1 MARLL
6 LVMPALPYPPQQGAA
21 LRNWGM
27 LRALHEAE
35 HELYLLCASGG
46 EIAPELRARC
56 AEIRCVEVPP
66 RSKLRRLVEWLLSG
80 RADLA
85 ERLRHSGLAH
95 ELDGLLARH
104 RFDAAQVEG
113 LEMTACL
120 SALAAN
126 GVRLVYDAHNAEA
139 ALQASATRLARD
151 PLLRAYSRSQA
162 GRLAR
167 YEAELCAAV
176 DEVIAVSRE
185 DAAELRA
192 LAPSAKIRVIPNAI
206 DVATYAGERVE
217 PPAPTL
223 AFSGK
228 MDYRPNVDAMLWF
241 TREIWPKI
249 RLQEPRAQLHI
260 IGRAPAPA
268 ILDLAQ
274 DESVRVTGAVP
285 EMRPHL
291 LACSIYI
298 APLRMGSG
306 TRLKLLEAMAAGC
319 AILATPLAA
328 AGLEGAG
335 EAVALAE
342 KADDFA
348 QAALALLADSRRRA
362 EMGRAARAFVAAR
375 YDWSLVA
382 PLVRAVYE

>member
-27 LRALHEAE
+27 LRALHEAG
-35 HELYLLCASGG
+35 HELHLLCASSG
-46 EIAPELRARC
+46 EIAPELRAHC
-56 AEIRCVEVPP
+56 VEIRCVDVPP
-66 RSKLRRLVEWLLSG
+66 RPKWRRAVDWLLSG

-85 ERLRHSGLAH
+85 VRLRHPDLAR
-95 ELDGLLARH
+95 ELHSLLAKH

-120 SALAAN
+120 PALAAN
-126 GVRLVYDAHNAEA
+126 RMRLVYDAHNAEA
-139 ALQASATRLARD
+139 ALQASAARLARNS
-151 PLLRAYSRSQA
+151 LLRAYSRSQA
-162 GRLAR
+162 DRLAR

-176 DEVIAVSRE
+176 DDVIAVSQE

-192 LAPSAKIRVIPNAI
+192 LAPGAKIRVIPNAI
-206 DVATYAGERVE
+206 DVAKYAGEREE
-217 PPAPTL
+217 PPTPTL

-241 TREIWPKI
+241 TKDVWPQI
-249 RLQEPRAQLHI
+249 HQQEPRAQLHI
-260 IGRAPAPA
+260 IGRAPSPS
-268 ILDLAQ
+268 ILNLAQ
-274 DESVRVTGAVP
+274 YEGVRVTGAVP
-285 EMRPHL
+285 EMRSHL
-291 LACSIYI
+291 LACTVYI

-319 AILATPLAA
+319 AILSTPLAA
-328 AGLEGAG
+328 AGLDGAD
-335 EAVALAE
+335 EALVLAE

-348 QAALALLADSRRRA
+348 QSALALLADSRRRA
-362 EMGRAARAFVAAR
+362 EMGQMARAFVAAR
-375 YDWSLVA
+375 YDWSQVA